1 MRLLLLATVLVL
13 PAPGEIPLH
22 SQIAT
27 DAAKARGRVGVAC
40 SLPGTTL
47 DCNYNSDARLPM
59 QSVYKLPIAMAA
71 LDAIEH
77 HKFTLDTTVRFLPSD
92 LISPDQGSP
101 LRDAH
106 PRANID
112 VTIRELLRLAVV
124 ESDGVASD
132 ILLRTLG
139 GAAVADAYVRNLGI
153 DGIHIQDTEKALG
166 RNDRLE
172 NRNYATPAA
181 LVALLRR
188 LADRSPLSPE
198 HTALLLNWMT
208 ITQTGEHRLK
218 ALLPPGTPVAH
229 KTGTSGSNRP
239 ITNAT
244 NDAGLIT
251 LPDGRK
257 LAIAVLVADS
267 PAPVSTREAV
277 IARIA
282 LAIYNPATQA
292 K

>member
-1 MRLLLLATVLVL
+1 MRLLFLATILL
-13 PAPGEIPLH
+13 PAPAGTPLH

-27 DAAKARGRVGVAC
+27 EAAKARGRVGVAC
-40 SLPGTTL
+40 SLPGATL
-47 DCNYNSDARLPM
+47 DCNYNADARLPM

-77 HKFTLDTTVRFLPSD
+77 NKFTLDTPVRFRPSD

-106 PRANID
+106 PHGN
-112 VTIRELLRLAVV
+112 VEVSIRELLRLAVV

-132 ILLRTLG
+132 ILLRVLG
-139 GAAVADAYVRNLGI
+139 GPAVADSYIRNLGI

-166 RNDRLE
+166 RNDRLQ

-198 HTALLLNWMT
+198 HTAVLLNWMT
-208 ITQTGEHRLK
+208 ITRTGEQRLK
-218 ALLPPGTPVAH
+218 ALLPPGTVVAH

-239 ITNAT
+239 NTNAT

-257 LAIAVLVADS
+257 LAVAVLVADS
-267 PAPVSTREAV
+267 PPKESTREGV
-277 IARIA
+277 IAEIG
-282 LAIYNPATQA
+282 LAIYNAATQP

>member
-1 MRLLLLATVLVL
+1 MATILTVTVLL
-13 PAPGEIPLH
+13 CRAFAGTPLH
-22 SQIAT
+22 SQIAA

-40 SLPGTTL
+40 SLPGATL

-77 HKFTLDTTVRFLPSD
+77 NKFTLDTPVRFLPSD
-92 LISPDQGSP
+92 LISPDQRSP

-106 PRANID
+106 PHANVD
-112 VTIRELLRLAVV
+112 VPIRELLRLAVV

-132 ILLRTLG
+132 ILLRILG

-166 RNDRLE
+166 RNDSLE

-208 ITQTGEHRLK
+208 VTQTGEQRLK
-218 ALLPPGTPVAH
+218 ALLPPGTVVTH

-239 ITNAT
+239 TTNAT

-251 LPDGRK
+251 LSDGRR
-257 LAIAVLVADS
+257 LAVVVLVADS
-267 PAPVSTREAV
+267 PAPASTRESV
-277 IARIA
+277 IAQIA
-282 LAIYNPATQA
+282 LAIYNAATQPQ
-292 K
+292 